1 MQTLHAE
8 VVAISPLTE
17 FVHKVVLKP
26 VESVTFE
33 AGQYLQVVLGEK
45 DKRAFSIASRPSQ
58 RDEPEL
64 HIGASAADSYAM
76 QTLEHLRAAHQD
88 NSKVTIE
95 TGLGISQLRLQCER
109 PIILLA
115 GGTGFSYVKSMA
127 DHLSEIGCDRPVL
140 FYWGV
145 RDESALYAH
154 QEMQAWA
161 DSRENFKFIPVVENP
176 TDGWSGHTGY
186 VHKAVMKD
194 IASLAP
200 YDIYMAGRF
209 DMIGIVRDDFLAQGA
224 IRENMYADAF
234 AFIK

>member
-58 RDEPEL
+58 RDELEL

-176 TDGWSGHTGY
+176 TDSWTGHTGY
-186 VHKAVMKD
+186 VHKAVMND
-194 IASLAP
+194 IVSLAP

>member
-17 FVHKVVLKP
+17 FVHKVILKP
-26 VESVTFE
+26 AQSVTFE

-58 RDEPEL
+58 RDELEL
-64 HIGASAADSYAM
+64 HIGASAVDSYAM
-76 QTLEHLRAAHQD
+76 QTLEHLRAAHAD
-88 NSKVTIE
+88 KSLVTIE
-95 TGLGISQLRLQCER
+95 TGLGVSQLRLQCER

-115 GGTGFSYVKSMA
+115 GGTGFSYTKSMA
-127 DHLSEIGCDRPVL
+127 DHLSEIECDRPVL

-145 RDESALYAH
+145 REESALYAH
-154 QEMQAWA
+154 TEMQAWA
-161 DSRENFKFIPVVENP
+161 DSRKNFEFIPVVENP
-176 TDGWSGHTGY
+176 SESWTGHTGY
-186 VHKAVMKD
+186 VHKAVMSD
-194 IASLAP
+194 IVSLAP

-209 DMIGIVRDDFLAQGA
+209 DMIGIVRDDFLAHGA

>member
-8 VVAISPLTE
+8 VVTISPLTE
-17 FVHKVVLKP
+17 FVNKVVLKP

-58 RDEPEL
+58 SDELEL

-76 QTLEHLRAAHQD
+76 QTLEHLRDAHKS
-88 NSKVTIE
+88 NKTVTIE
-95 TGLGISQLRLQCER
+95 TGLGVSQLRLQCER

-127 DHLSEIGCDRPVL
+127 DHLSEIGCERPVL

-145 RDESALYAH
+145 REESALYAH
-154 QEMQAWA
+154 TEMQAWA

-176 TDGWSGHTGY
+176 SDSWNGHTGF
-186 VHKAVMKD
+186 VHKAVMAD
-194 IASLAP
+194 ITSLAP

-209 DMIGIVRDDFLAQGA
+209 DMIGIVRDDFIAHGA
-224 IRENMYADAF
+224 IRENMFADAF

>member
-8 VVAISPLTE
+8 VVSISPLTE
-17 FVHKVVLKP
+17 FVHKVILKP
-26 VESVTFE
+26 VESVSFE
-33 AGQYLQVVLGEK
+33 AGQYLLVVLGEK

-58 RDEPEL
+58 CDELEL

-76 QTLEHLRAAHQD
+76 QTLEHLRQAHANNQPVD
-88 NSKVTIE
+88 IE
-95 TGLGISQLRLQCER
+95 AGLGISQLRLQCER

-115 GGTGFSYVKSMA
+115 GGTGFSYAKSMA

-176 TDGWSGHTGY
+176 TDSWKGHTGY
-186 VHKAVMKD
+186 VHKAVMDD
-194 IASLAP
+194 IVSLEP

-209 DMIGIVRDDFLAQGA
+209 DMIGIVRDDFITHGA

>member
-17 FVHKVVLKP
+17 FVHKVILKP
-26 VESVTFE
+26 AQSVTFE

-58 RDEPEL
+58 CDQLEL

-76 QTLEHLRAAHQD
+76 QTLEHLRAAHAD
-88 NSKVTIE
+88 KSLVTIE
-95 TGLGISQLRLQCER
+95 AGLGISQLRIQCER

-145 RDESALYAH
+145 REESALYAH
-154 QEMQAWA
+154 SEMQAWA
-161 DSRENFKFIPVVENP
+161 DSRENFTFIPVVENP
-176 TDGWSGHTGY
+176 TDSWTGHTGY
-186 VHKAVMKD
+186 VHKAVMQD
-194 IASLAP
+194 IVSLAP

-209 DMIGIVRDDFLAQGA
+209 DMIGIVRDDFLAHGA

>member
-58 RDEPEL
+58 SDQLEL

-176 TDGWSGHTGY
+176 TDSWTGHTGY
-186 VHKAVMKD
+186 VHKAVMND
-194 IASLAP
+194 IVSLAP

-209 DMIGIVRDDFLAQGA
+209 DMIGIVRDDFLAHGA

>member
-8 VVAISPLTE
+8 VVSISPLTE
-17 FVHKVVLKP
+17 FVHKVILKP
-26 VESVTFE
+26 AQSVTFE
-33 AGQYLQVVLGEK
+33 AGQYLLVVLAEK

-58 RDEPEL
+58 CNELEL

-76 QTLEHLRAAHQD
+76 QTLEHLRQAHANNKLVD
-88 NSKVTIE
+88 IE
-95 TGLGISQLRLQCER
+95 AGLGLSQLRLQCER

-115 GGTGFSYVKSMA
+115 GGTGFSYAKSMA

-145 RDESALYAH
+145 REESALYAH
-154 QEMQAWA
+154 TEMKAWA
-161 DSRENFKFIPVVENP
+161 DSRDNFKFIPVVENP
-176 TDGWSGHTGY
+176 SDNWTGHTGY
-186 VHKAVMKD
+186 VHKAIMND
-194 IASLAP
+194 IVSLEP

-209 DMIGIVRDDFLAQGA
+209 DMIGIVRDDFITHGA

>member
-58 RDEPEL
+58 RDELEL

-176 TDGWSGHTGY
+176 TDDWSGHTGY

>member
-8 VVAISPLTE
+8 VIAISPLTE

-58 RDEPEL
+58 SDQLEL

-76 QTLEHLRAAHQD
+76 QTLDHLRAAHQD

-145 RDESALYAH
+145 REESALYAH

-161 DSRENFKFIPVVENP
+161 DSRENFEFIPVVENP
-176 TDGWSGHTGY
+176 TDSWTGHTGY
-186 VHKAVMKD
+186 VHKAVMSD

-209 DMIGIVRDDFLAQGA
+209 DMIGIVRDDFLAHGA

>member
-1 MQTLHAE
+1 MQTLKAE

-17 FVHKVVLKP
+17 FVNKVILKP
-26 VESVTFE
+26 QQPVTFE
-33 AGQYLQVVLGEK
+33 AGQYMQLVLGEK

-58 RDEPEL
+58 CDEIEL
-64 HIGASAADSYAM
+64 HIGASGADSYAM
-76 QTLEHLRAAHQD
+76 QSLEHLRNAHANNTMVD
-88 NSKVTIE
+88 IE
-95 TGLGISQLRLQCER
+95 AGLGVSQLRLQCNR

-127 DHLSEIGCDRPVL
+127 DHLAEINCDRPVL

-145 RDESALYAH
+145 KEESALYAH
-154 QEMQAWA
+154 EEM
-161 DSRENFKFIPVVENP
+161 KFIPVVENP
-176 TDGWSGHTGY
+176 SANWQGHTGF
-186 VHKAVMKD
+186 VHKAVMQD
-194 IASLAP
+194 IVSLEP

-209 DMIGIVRDDFLAQGA
+209 DMIGIVRDDFIAHGA

>member
-1 MQTLHAE
+1 MQTLKAE

-17 FVHKVVLKP
+17 FVHKVILKP
-26 VESVTFE
+26 QQPVKFE
-33 AGQYLQVVLGEK
+33 AGQYMQLVLGEK

-58 RDEPEL
+58 CDELEL
-64 HIGASAADSYAM
+64 HIGASSADSYAM
-76 QTLEHLRAAHQD
+76 QSLEHLRNAFNEKQP
-88 NSKVTIE
+88 VEIE
-95 TGLGISQLRLQCER
+95 AGMGVSQLRLQCNR

-127 DHLSEIGCDRPVL
+127 DHLAETNCTRPVL

-145 RDESALYAH
+145 KEESALYAH
-154 QEMQAWA
+154 TEMQAWA
-161 DSRENFKFIPVVENP
+161 DSHEHFKFIPVVENP
-176 TDGWSGHTGY
+176 SADWEGHAGF
-186 VHKAVMKD
+186 VHKAVMQD
-194 IASLAP
+194 IVSLEP

-209 DMIGIVRDDFLAQGA
+209 DMIGIVRDDFITHGA

>member
-17 FVHKVVLKP
+17 FVHKVILKP
-26 VESVTFE
+26 AQSVTFE

-58 RDEPEL
+58 CDELEL
-64 HIGASAADSYAM
+64 HIGASAVDSYAM
-76 QTLEHLRAAHQD
+76 QTLEHLRAAHAD
-88 NSKVTIE
+88 KRLVTIE
-95 TGLGISQLRLQCER
+95 AGLGISQLRLQCER

-115 GGTGFSYVKSMA
+115 GGTGFSYAKSMA
-127 DHLSEIGCDRPVL
+127 DHLSEIECDRPVL

-145 RDESALYAH
+145 REESALYAH
-154 QEMQAWA
+154 TEMQAWA
-161 DSRENFKFIPVVENP
+161 DSRKNFEFIPVVENP
-176 TDGWSGHTGY
+176 TDTWTGHTGY
-186 VHKAVMKD
+186 VHKAVMSD
-194 IASLAP
+194 IMSLAP

-209 DMIGIVRDDFLAQGA
+209 DMIGIVRDDFLAHGA